1 MEELTLVELAR
12 KYEEAWDLLTDLRE
26 ELQEIKQAFE
36 DELGDAGEEIT
47 GLRLEIGGY
56 CKIIESLVH
65 QGAGGNNAELPSD
78 VNAG

>member
-56 CKIIESLVH
+56 FKIIESLVH
-65 QGAGGNNAELPSD
+65 QGAGGNNAELPPD